1 MNYRNGAENVD
12 KDTMG
17 LSDHVMCVINLKL
30 VEYLTVNLFQGTGVS
45 WVLNVEYWI
54 LRPTSRLES
63 LAGAKT
69 LGKFSGEKRFLK
81 Q

>member
-45 WVLNVEYWI
+45 
-54 LRPTSRLES
+54 
-63 LAGAKT
+63 
-69 LGKFSGEKRFLK
+69 
-81 Q
+81 